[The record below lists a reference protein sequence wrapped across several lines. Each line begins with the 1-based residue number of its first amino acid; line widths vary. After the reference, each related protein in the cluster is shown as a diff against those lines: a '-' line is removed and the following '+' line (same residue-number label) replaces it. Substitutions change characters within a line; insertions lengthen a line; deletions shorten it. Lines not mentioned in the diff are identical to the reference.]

1 MIHTNKYLLLLFFT
15 VLAFSQ
21 KTMAQDEAFSA
32 TIQIRGRYVE
42 GTGIELRYF
51 PDRRAV
57 LLNGLQSGFV
67 LERAVDNGDFEELA
81 RLQPFSDQQW
91 EAAIAAAETDSET
104 QDYLDLAWNFLQSA
118 TTPSGGNFSFE
129 EGISEMRQQRAD
141 EDFEYAVFV
150 LSAVREAQVAEA
162 LALSYTDS
170 EVQAGTT
177 YTYRVKPVEEHP
189 LYPVVPAP
197 FSIEAV
203 VDNEAYQNEVY
214 VYEGDTELNFAWE
227 ETEHLSGY
235 FVERRAPGETEFTP
249 LNEAPLYNLSGQLN
263 YENARGSYRE
273 EDLVNYQTYTYRFY
287 ASNLYGER
295 VLVDEVKAMP
305 RDRTPPEQPYL
316 EKPEHVAPREVLVKW
331 QMNENPAEDL
341 MGFAVARS
349 DAPEGQFSLLHNELL
364 PAATRAFTDTSFVE
378 GARNYYVVQAV
389 DTAFN
394 VSSSFPVAV
403 TFIDTVPPV
412 QPIIESGV
420 IDSLGVVTLTMT
432 QNPERDLMGYRIFRA
447 NDPEHEFSVIRE
459 GFLEIDSMEQQVQ
472 LVFTDTVTLNSL
484 TPAIYYRARALDFNH
499 NQSEFSEILRVERPD
514 TIAPT
519 TPVFK
524 RLVNSTDQIDLYF
537 ALSES
542 EDVVEQMLYRKT
554 SMEAPWVA
562 YTTLA
567 APQSQFTDTEVE
579 QGTTY
584 YYSMRA
590 RDNSGNFSDYAH
602 PVFGKAYDDGVREAV
617 TNLTLSEE
625 AGTITLNWTYEG
637 MNEETFFVIY
647 RTDNQGRLKTHR
659 RADGLNFSEPLRG
672 DGPVSYAVRTHT
684 TDGGQSPMSEVVTYE
699 P

>member
-1 MIHTNKYLLLLFFT
+1 MLIICFIALS
-15 VLAFSQ
+15 FSQ
-21 KTMAQDEAFSA
+21 KTVAQEEAFSA

-57 LLNGLQSGFV
+57 LLNGLQRGLV
-67 LERAVDNGDFEELA
+67 LERAVGNGEFEELA
-81 RLQPFSDQQW
+81 LLQPYSDQQW
-91 EAAIAAAETDSET
+91 ETAIAAAETDSET
-104 QDYLDLAWNFLQSA
+104 QDYLDLAYHFLQSA

-170 EVQAGTT
+170 DVQPGAT
-177 YTYRVKPVEEHP
+177 YTYRVRPVEEHP
-189 LYPVVPAP
+189 LYRVNPAP
-197 FSIEAV
+197 FTMEAV

-235 FVERRAPGETEFTP
+235 FVERRAPGETDFTP

-349 DAPEGQFSLLHNELL
+349 DAPEGDFRLLHNELL
-364 PAATRAFTDTSFVE
+364 PAATRTFTDTSFVE

-403 TFIDTVPPV
+403 TLIDTVPPV

-499 NQSEFSEILRVERPD
+499 NQSEFSDILRVERPD

-542 EDVVEQMLYRKT
+542 EDVVEQILYRKT
-554 SMEAPWVA
+554 SIEAPWMA
-562 YTTLA
+562 YATIA
-567 APQSQFTDTEVE
+567 APQTQFTDTEVE

-590 RDNSGNFSDYAH
+590 RDNSGNFSTYAH
-602 PVFGKAYDDGVREAV
+602 PVFGKAYDNGVREV
-617 TNLTLSEE
+617 VSDLTLTEE
-625 AGTITLNWTYEG
+625 EGTITLNWAYEG
-637 MNEETFFVIY
+637 MNEDTFFVIY

-659 RADGLNFSEPLRG
+659 RAEGLSFSEPLRG
-672 DGPVSYAVRTHT
+672 EGPLSYAVRTHT